1 MGGPY
6 RGVLRATRRVLIR
19 ALSDTHPRDPTLA
32 SGTLGEVSID
42 IGASPVG
49 GPICPNCRQ
58 PLRETL
64 RSEQVTAAGAPEAAR
79 TPISVTYCGSCGW
92 TLAVTPAP
100 PFRPSFGV
108 RGSPEVA
115 DPRDA
120 STRAG
125 QFQLRCRELILE
137 IVTAGFTPGVWIELI
152 NTMGAVEAAKHL
164 LSRGQVLP
172 VTPWLVQRGR
182 PELTME
188 HEITQTRWADIFSD
202 DDRAEAARRLASA
215 SDPDA

>member
-1 MGGPY
+1 M
-6 RGVLRATRRVLIR
+6 
-19 ALSDTHPRDPTLA
+19 
-32 SGTLGEVSID
+32 SID
-42 IGASPVG
+42 IGASPIG

-64 RSEQVTAAGAPEAAR
+64 RSEQVAAVGTQEAAR
-79 TPISVTYCGSCGW
+79 TPTSVAYCGSCGW

-115 DPRDA
+115 DPQDA
-120 STRAG
+120 STLAG
-125 QFQLRCRELILE
+125 QFQLRCRELIVE
-137 IVTAGFTPGVWIELI
+137 TITAGFTPGVWIELI

-172 VTPWLVQRGR
+172 VTPWLVGRGR

-188 HEITQTRWADIFSD
+188 HEITQTRWAEVFTD
-202 DDRAEAARRLASA
+202 DDRAEATRRLASA